1 VTYPLIVVP
10 FVLLTALVTLSTA
23 RRPRFRER
31 MASSGLTALVLLGL
45 TLVFDNLMIAVD
57 LFSYPQEHLSG
68 LRLGLAPIEDFAYP
82 LCAAFL
88 LPALYTLLTARTHPA
103 ARSSLPPRTPPPP
116 RLTTKDTA

>member
-1 VTYPLIVVP
+1 MTYPLIVLP
-10 FVLLTALVTLSTA
+10 FVAVTAAVTLATA

-31 MASSGLTALVLLGL
+31 MASSGLLALVLVGL

-57 LFSYPQEHLSG
+57 LFTYPAEHLSG

-88 LPALYTLLTARTHPA
+88 VPAVYTLLSPHTSPKDA
-103 ARSSLPPRTPPPP
+103 A
-116 RLTTKDTA
+116 

>member
-1 VTYPLIVVP
+1 MTYPLIVVP
-10 FVLLTALVTLSTA
+10 FVVITLVVTLATA

-31 MASSGLTALVLLGL
+31 MASAALTALVLLGL

-68 LRLGLAPIEDFAYP
+68 LKLGLAPIEDFAYP

-88 LPALYTLLTARTHPA
+88 VPSLFTLLSSRHAPKDA
-103 ARSSLPPRTPPPP
+103 A
-116 RLTTKDTA
+116 

>member
-1 VTYPLIVVP
+1 MTYPLIVVP

-88 LPALYTLLTARTHPA
+88 LPALCTLLTPRTQPA
-103 ARSSLPPRTPPPP
+103 APSTLPPRTPPPP
-116 RLTTKDTA
+116 RQTTKDTA

>member
-1 VTYPLIVVP
+1 MTYPLIVLP
-10 FVLLTALVTLSTA
+10 FVVVTVLVTLATV

-31 MASSGLTALVLLGL
+31 MASSGLTALVLVGL

-68 LRLGLAPIEDFAYP
+68 LKLGLAPIEDFAYP

-88 LPALYTLLTARTHPA
+88 VPAVCTLLSAPPSPKDA
-103 ARSSLPPRTPPPP
+103 A
-116 RLTTKDTA
+116 

>member
-1 VTYPLIVVP
+1 MTYPLIVLP
-10 FVLLTALVTLSTA
+10 FVVVTAAVTLATL

-31 MASSGLTALVLLGL
+31 MASSGLLALVLVGL

-57 LFSYPQEHLSG
+57 LFSYPEEHLSG

-88 LPALYTLLTARTHPA
+88 VPAVFSLL
-103 ARSSLPPRTPPPP
+103 SPRPSP
-116 RLTTKDTA
+116 KDVA

>member
-1 VTYPLIVVP
+1 MTYPLIVVP
-10 FVLLTALVTLSTA
+10 FVVITLIVTLATA

-31 MASSGLTALVLLGL
+31 MASAALTALVLVGL

-68 LRLGLAPIEDFAYP
+68 LKLGLAPIEDFAYP

-88 LPALYTLLTARTHPA
+88 VPSLFTLLSTRHAP
-103 ARSSLPPRTPPPP
+103 
-116 RLTTKDTA
+116 KDTA

>member
-1 VTYPLIVVP
+1 MTYPLIVVP
-10 FVLLTALVTLSTA
+10 FVLLTAFVTLSTA

-88 LPALYTLLTARTHPA
+88 LPALHTLLTPRALRTSHSTA
-103 ARSSLPPRTPPPP
+103 LPPRTP
-116 RLTTKDTA
+116 TKDTA